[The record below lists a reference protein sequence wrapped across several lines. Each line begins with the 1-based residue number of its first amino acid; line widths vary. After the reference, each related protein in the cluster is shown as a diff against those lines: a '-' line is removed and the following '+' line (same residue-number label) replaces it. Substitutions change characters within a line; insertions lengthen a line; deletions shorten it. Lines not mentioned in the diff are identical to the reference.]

1 MSDYFSVFGLPR
13 RLQLDQEELRQR
25 FYALSRQHHPD
36 FHQLAGERE
45 RAEALA
51 SSALTNRAY
60 RALRDPVGRGEYLV
74 ALEDGRDG
82 KEGAGGKPK
91 PPRHLLEGMLGTQ
104 EALEEA
110 KSSGLDNAARDRLRG
125 ERDRLA
131 ARRAQTEAEI
141 VSRSAEWDA
150 AVDQGVDRAPILAWF
165 REALA
170 ARSYLGTVI
179 DDLSQAL
186 GEGQQEHGANRRH

>member
-1 MSDYFSVFGLPR
+1 MSDYSSVFGLPR

-60 RALRDPVGRGEYLV
+60 RALRDPVGRVEYLV

-82 KEGAGGKPK
+82 SP
-91 PPRHLLEGMLGTQ
+91 
-104 EALEEA
+104 ALA
-110 KSSGLDNAARDRLRG
+110 
-125 ERDRLA
+125 
-131 ARRAQTEAEI
+131 T
-141 VSRSAEWDA
+141 RSASRR
-150 AVDQGVDRAPILAWF
+150 QDRSP
-165 REALA
+165 E
-170 ARSYLGTVI
+170 
-179 DDLSQAL
+179 
-186 GEGQQEHGANRRH
+186 RRRRV